1 MVILQ
6 ANDIK
11 KYFGGLKVLTGV
23 TFSVGATEK
32 LAIIGPNGAGKTTLF
47 NIISGKFPATA
58 GNVEFA
64 GRDVSGDSAY
74 RRARLGMARS
84 FQITN
89 IFQKLSA
96 IDNVLAGVR
105 SRAGLRH
112 HLLKRPH
119 ENRELIRRSESILER
134 VGLLAYR
141 DTPAQDLAYGQQRAL
156 ELGVTLSMAPRLILL
171 DEPTAGMSRQETNDA
186 ITMIRRLTEDIACVI
201 IEHDMN
207 VIFSLADRIAVL
219 HYGTIL
225 ACDTPELIRND
236 QRVKDAYLGEE
247 TE

>member
-1 MVILQ
+1 MAMLQ
-6 ANDIK
+6 VDDIK
-11 KYFGGLKVLTGV
+11 KYFEGLKVLTGV
-23 TFSVGATEK
+23 NFAVDTTEK

-47 NIISGKFPATA
+47 NIISGKFPATS
-58 GNVEFA
+58 GNVIFA
-64 GRDVSGDSAY
+64 GRDITRESAF

-96 IDNVLAGVR
+96 LDNVLTGVR
-105 SRAGLRH
+105 SQAGLRH

-119 ENRELIRRSESILER
+119 QDRRLIQRSEAILDQ
-134 VGLLAYR
+134 VGLLAHR

-156 ELGVTLSMAPRLILL
+156 ELGVTLSVAPRLILL
-171 DEPTAGMSRQETNDA
+171 DEPTAGMSRQETNEA
-186 ITMIRRLTEDIACVI
+186 ITMIQRVTKDIACII

-207 VIFSLADRIAVL
+207 VIFTLADRIAVL
-219 HYGTIL
+219 HYGKIL
-225 ACDTPELIRND
+225 ACDTPEKIRND

-247 TE
+247 SQ

>member
-1 MVILQ
+1 MAILQ
-6 ANDIK
+6 VDDIR

-23 TFSVGATEK
+23 NFSVGTTEK

-47 NIISGKFPATA
+47 NIISGKFPASA
-58 GNVEFA
+58 GRVMFA
-64 GRDVSGDSAY
+64 GRDVSGDSAC

-96 IDNVLAGVR
+96 LDNVLAGVR

-119 ENRELIRRSESILER
+119 GNRELISRSEAILDR
-134 VGLLAYR
+134 VGLLVYR

-171 DEPTAGMSRQETNDA
+171 DEPTAGMSRQETSDA
-186 ITMIRRLTEDIACVI
+186 ITMIQRVTEEIACVI

-225 ACDTPELIRND
+225 ACDTPDAIRSD

-247 TE
+247 SE

>member
-1 MVILQ
+1 MAILQ
-6 ANDIK
+6 VQDVK

-23 TFSVGATEK
+23 TFSAGEKEK

-47 NIISGKFPATA
+47 NIVSGKLAATA
-58 GNVEFA
+58 GKIEFQ
-64 GRDVSGDSAY
+64 GRNVSGDSSY
-74 RRARLGMARS
+74 RRARSGMARS

-119 ENRELIRRSESILER
+119 KDKKLIDRCEAILDR

-156 ELGVTLSMAPRLILL
+156 ELAVTLSMDPRLILL
-171 DEPTAGMSRQETNDA
+171 DEPTAGMSRQETSDA
-186 ITMIRRLTEDIACVI
+186 ITMIQRVTRDIACVI

-207 VIFSLADRIAVL
+207 VIFSLANRIAVL

-225 ACDTPELIRND
+225 ACDAPDVIRND

-247 TE
+247 AQ

>member
-11 KYFGGLKVLTGV
+11 KNFGGLMVLSGV
-23 TFSVGATEK
+23 TFAVGAAEK
-32 LAIIGPNGAGKTTLF
+32 FAIIGPNGAGKTTLF

-64 GRDVSGDSAY
+64 GRDVSGDSAC

-105 SRAGLRH
+105 SQAGLRH

-119 ENRELIRRSESILER
+119 KNLELTRRSEAILDR

-186 ITMIRRLTEDIACVI
+186 IAMIQRVTEDIACVI

-207 VIFSLADRIAVL
+207 VIFSLAGRIAVL

-225 ACDTPELIRND
+225 ACDTPEAIRND

>member
-6 ANDIK
+6 ANDVK
-11 KYFGGLKVLTGV
+11 KHFDGLKVLTGV
-23 TFSVGATEK
+23 TFEVGPTEK
-32 LAIIGPNGAGKTTLF
+32 FAIIGPNGAGKTTLF
-47 NIISGKFPATA
+47 NIISGRFPATS
-58 GNVEFA
+58 GNVVFD
-64 GRDVSGDSAY
+64 GRDVSRDSAC
-74 RRARLGMARS
+74 RRSRLGMARS

-89 IFQKLSA
+89 IFHRLSA

-105 SRAGLRH
+105 SHAGLRH
-112 HLLKRPH
+112 HLLKCPH
-119 ENRELIRRSESILER
+119 KSRELIQRSEAILDR
-134 VGLLAYR
+134 VGLLDYR
-141 DTPAQDLAYGQQRAL
+141 DIPAQDLAYGQQRAL
-156 ELGVTLSMAPRLILL
+156 ELGVTLSMTPRLILL

-186 ITMIRRLTEDIACVI
+186 IAMIQRVTEQIACVI

-225 ACDTPELIRND
+225 ACDTPEMIRND
-236 QRVKDAYLGEE
+236 QRVKDAYLGEA